1 LVILQYCIK
10 CSYSLSDGRIVIF
23 VTPSYCRQL
32 CDDYCMRTAYQYK
45 LRPTKQQ
52 ASDIDRWLSML
63 CSQYNYLLA
72 DRFNWYEQNRSPV
85 NACPL
90 VCHLPELRDNPDYF
104 SQKKT
109 LPQLKKTH
117 PWYSEIYSQVLQDVV
132 KRVKVTFDRF
142 LKGDSNGKRSGR
154 PRFKPR
160 NRYRTFTYP
169 QMKDG
174 CLQGNLIDLPKLG
187 KIKVILHRPLPEGFQ
202 VKTASITK
210 KADGYYLTLSLEDP
224 TVPEVKP
231 DINPSSLVGIDMGL
245 KEFLVTSEGEVVA
258 IPRHYRKAHK
268 RLRVIHKR
276 VSRRAKRSNRR
287 HKAVKQLG
295 RQHKK
300 VADKRK
306 DFHFKTANHLLSKFD
321 VIAHEDLNVKGL
333 ARTKLAKSVLDAGW
347 KAFLSILA
355 NKAENAGLLVVPV
368 SAHNT
373 SQDCSN
379 CGEKVPKK
387 LHIRWHDCPHCGCSL
402 DRDHNAAI
410 NVKKRAEGHPVLK
423 AHRVSEAI
431 AGVGEKPTLYSLGSV

>member
-1 LVILQYCIK
+1 
-10 CSYSLSDGRIVIF
+10 
-23 VTPSYCRQL
+23 
-32 CDDYCMRTAYQYK
+32 MRTAYQYR
-45 LRPTKQQ
+45 LRPTKHQ
-52 ASDIDRWLSML
+52 ATELDRWLSML
-63 CSQYNYLLA
+63 CAQYNYLLA

-90 VCHLPELRDNPDYF
+90 ICHLPKLRDNPDYY

-117 PWYSEIYSQVLQDVV
+117 PWYGEIYSQVLQDVV

-154 PRFKPR
+154 PRFKAR
-160 NRYRTFTYP
+160 NRYRTLTYP
-169 QMKDG
+169 QMKEG
-174 CLQGNLIDLPKLG
+174 CLQGFGVRRSASAQSSRAQPNGNLINLPMFG
-187 KIKVILHRPLPEGFQ
+187 KVKVVWHRPIPDGFKI
-202 VKTASITK
+202 KTASVTK
-210 KADGYYLTLSLEDP
+210 KADGYYLTLSLEDK

-231 DINPSSLVGIDMGL
+231 SFNPHSIAGIDLGL
-245 KEFLVTSEGEVVA
+245 KEFLTTSEGETVA
-258 IPRHYRKAHK
+258 IPQHYRKAQK
-268 RLRVIHKR
+268 RLRVIQKR
-276 VSRRAKRSNRR
+276 VSRRKKGSNSRFE
-287 HKAVKQLG
+287 AIKQLG
-295 RQHKK
+295 KQHKK

-306 DFHFKTANHLLSKFD
+306 DFHFKTANWLLSKYD

-333 ARTKLAKSVLDAGW
+333 AHTRLAKSVLDAGW
-347 KAFLSILA
+347 SSFLSILT

-387 LHIRWHDCPHCGCSL
+387 LHIRWHDCPCCGCSL

-410 NVKKRAEGHPVLK
+410 NIKNRAVGQPVLK
-423 AHRVSEAI
+423 AQLMSYAI
-431 AGVGEKPTLYSLGSV
+431 AGVAEKSTPYCIQLV